1 MQASAPPSLITIIVF
16 IAPTAA
22 WIIAPISKAG
32 PVCSSSFFC
41 TIITVAAIIVAVVV
55 AVVVAIVIAS
65 TVIPAGSEKAAHI
78 SHLSFI
84 YVLYYMG
91 RLDKM

>member
-55 AVVVAIVIAS
+55 AIVIAS

>member
-41 TIITVAAIIVAVVV
+41 TIITVAAITVAVIP
-55 AVVVAIVIAS
+55 AIVIAIAS
-65 TVIPAGSEKAAHI
+65 TVVPAGSEKAAHI

>member
-1 MQASAPPSLITIIVF
+1 MQTSAPPSLITIIVF

-41 TIITVAAIIVAVVV
+41 TIITVAAIIVAVIP
-55 AVVVAIVIAS
+55 AIVIAIAS
-65 TVIPAGSEKAAHI
+65 TVVPAGSEKAAHI